1 MDSEMVGVLK
11 TDDSISIYVELYEAS
26 LCGGGGN
33 DGRASW
39 ENVPG

>member
-1 MDSEMVGVLK
+1 MVGVLK

-26 LCGGGGN
+26 LFVCGGGN
-33 DGRASW
+33 DGRAPW